1 MSTDLAT
8 DLASMR
14 TWIAAAAGISIDKVW
29 LQNASTPGSQSPR
42 ATGGYITLLP
52 IIEVPAG
59 LPERV
64 DEVVDNVNTSTVT
77 QMVEQSWSIQGY
89 GTAAWT
95 WGDLLRR
102 AWRVDLGATSALIAA
117 GVVPSHASDLSNVV
131 HFLDTGYEPRWVI
144 TLTSLALR
152 QTVYTDLDGTATIV
166 VDLDLIRDPNVV
178 AAEATITYP
187 PPEEG

>member
-29 LQNASTPGSQSPR
+29 LQNASTPGLQAPR

-52 IIEVPAG
+52 VIEVPTG

-64 DEVVDNVNTSTVT
+64 DEVVDEVNTSTIT
-77 QMVEQSWSIQGY
+77 QVVEQTWSIQGY
-89 GTAAWT
+89 GTAAWG

-102 AWRVDLGATSALIAA
+102 AWRVNIGATTTLMDA
-117 GVVPSHASDLSNVV
+117 GVVPAHSGELSNVV

-144 TLTSLALR
+144 TLTSLARR
-152 QTVYTDLDGTATIV
+152 QTVYEDLDGTASVV
-166 VDLDLIRDPNVV
+166 VDLTLIRDPNVV